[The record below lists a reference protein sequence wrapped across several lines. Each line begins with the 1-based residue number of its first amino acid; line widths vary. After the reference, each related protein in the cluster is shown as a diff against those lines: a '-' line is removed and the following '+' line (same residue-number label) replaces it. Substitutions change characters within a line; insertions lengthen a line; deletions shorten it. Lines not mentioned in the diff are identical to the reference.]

1 MNRPLCQSCK
11 TKMAAI
17 NYIKNDTV
25 HYRSKCCTCIKRK
38 RGIKP
43 SQPKWQLAGYKK
55 KKQCDVCGF
64 RAKYSA
70 QTLVYHVDGNLNN
83 VSFSNLRTVCLNCT
97 VTLKKDDLIWKS
109 GDLQADY

>member
-1 MNRPLCQSCK
+1 MERPLCQSCK
-11 TKMAAI
+11 SKLAAI

-25 HYRSKCCTCIKRK
+25 HYRSKCYTCIKRK

-43 SQPKWQLAGYKK
+43 PQPKWQQAGYKK
-55 KKQCDVCGF
+55 KTKCDICGF

-70 QTLVYHVDGNLNN
+70 QTLVYHIDGNLKNI
-83 VSFSNLRTVCLNCT
+83 SMYNLRTVCLNCT
-97 VTLKKDDLIWKS
+97 VTIQKGDSVWKS